1 MVRANGAVSLR
12 ELARVVQT
20 SEVTVRR
27 DVRALEAEGLL
38 DRRHGGAVL
47 PGGFTRESGFPQ
59 KSHLATAEKTAI
71 ADVAASLVEEG
82 EAVVVGAGT
91 TTQELARRLARVPGL
106 TVVTNSL
113 LVAQALAHANRVEV
127 VMTGGTL
134 RGSNYAL
141 VGSGAE
147 QSLQGLRVSR
157 AFLSGSGL
165 TAERGLSTSNM
176 LSASVDRALV
186 QAAAEVVV
194 LADHTKLGTDTMFQ
208 TVPTDVMTRLV
219 TDEPP
224 PHDDRAAT
232 ELQALADQGVQIT
245 VAGAA
250 AASGGDG
257 MHPRRPRRDS
267 PSRSS
272 AGAARRPNSAA
283 RPPVGPGRTGTG
295 EGGGHAAAVTRRRL
309 GRAPEGREALPETG
323 RASIRTGP
331 TAKIRWGRCAVP
343 APLLAAHASKYRH
356 DGVAAHLDD
365 ATVILNDDDEP
376 SGRRYDE
383 HVGPHGVVAD
393 ASVERLDEIAEI
405 RGFDEIRTLIRVEAR
420 AVHHDEGA
428 FEVVAV
434 RQEVILDGIGVAFCE
449 VERPPVVEGNAGHS
463 VRVVCRRSGEDRIQ
477 YPFREVPVD
486 VPRCCGHRLPIGE
499 GSAPK
504 IRLPHKEVVQTA
516 AGEVGGD
523 LQEIIFIGHEEALYH
538 WRQ

>member
-1 MVRANGAVSLR
+1 MFAAERRQLILEMVRANGAVSLR

-71 ADVAASLVEEG
+71 ADLAAGLVEEG
-82 EAVVVGAGT
+82 EAIVVGAGT

-186 QAAAEVVV
+186 QAAGEVVV

-208 TVPTDVMTRLV
+208 TVPTDLITRLV

-224 PHDDRAAT
+224 AHDDRAGT
-232 ELQALADQGVQIT
+232 ELQALADQGVQIA
-245 VAGAA
+245 VAGSSSASSSGGA
-250 AASGGDG
+250 GGDTGPAGRQSRRDMPLPGPRRGQVPGAGAQLRSATVLGEQASGE
-257 MHPRRPRRDS
+257 R
-267 PSRSS
+267 
-272 AGAARRPNSAA
+272 ARVADL
-283 RPPVGPGRTGTG
+283 
-295 EGGGHAAAVTRRRL
+295 RRR
-309 GRAPEGREALPETG
+309 
-323 RASIRTGP
+323 
-331 TAKIRWGRCAVP
+331 
-343 APLLAAHASKYRH
+343 
-356 DGVAAHLDD
+356 
-365 ATVILNDDDEP
+365 
-376 SGRRYDE
+376 
-383 HVGPHGVVAD
+383 
-393 ASVERLDEIAEI
+393 
-405 RGFDEIRTLIRVEAR
+405 
-420 AVHHDEGA
+420 
-428 FEVVAV
+428 
-434 RQEVILDGIGVAFCE
+434 
-449 VERPPVVEGNAGHS
+449 
-463 VRVVCRRSGEDRIQ
+463 
-477 YPFREVPVD
+477 
-486 VPRCCGHRLPIGE
+486 
-499 GSAPK
+499 
-504 IRLPHKEVVQTA
+504 
-516 AGEVGGD
+516 
-523 LQEIIFIGHEEALYH
+523 
-538 WRQ
+538 

>member
-1 MVRANGAVSLR
+1 MFAAERRQLILEMVRANGAVSLR

-71 ADVAASLVEEG
+71 ADVAAGLVEEG

-245 VAGAA
+245 VAGSAPAA
-250 AASGGDG
+250 GGHG
-257 MHPRRPRRDS
+257 GAGEGLPGRRPRRES
-267 PSRSS
+267 PLPVQ
-272 AGAARRPNSAA
+272 RR
-283 RPPVGPGRTGTG
+283 G
-295 EGGGHAAAVTRRRL
+295 
-309 GRAPEGREALPETG
+309 
-323 RASIRTGP
+323 GP
-331 TAKIRWGRCAVP
+331 TAQLR
-343 APLLAAHASKYRH
+343 
-356 DGVAAHLDD
+356 
-365 ATVILNDDDEP
+365 
-376 SGRRYDE
+376 
-383 HVGPHGVVAD
+383 
-393 ASVERLDEIAEI
+393 
-405 RGFDEIRTLIRVEAR
+405 
-420 AVHHDEGA
+420 
-428 FEVVAV
+428 
-434 RQEVILDGIGVAFCE
+434 
-449 VERPPVVEGNAGHS
+449 
-463 VRVVCRRSGEDRIQ
+463 
-477 YPFREVPVD
+477 
-486 VPRCCGHRLPIGE
+486 
-499 GSAPK
+499 SAPAAM
-504 IRLPHKEVVQTA
+504 LEQQA
-516 AGEVGGD
+516 AGERARVAD
-523 LQEIIFIGHEEALYH
+523 M
-538 WRQ
+538 RRR

>member
-1 MVRANGAVSLR
+1 MFAAERRQLILEMVRANGAVSLR

-71 ADVAASLVEEG
+71 ADLAAGFVEEG
-82 EAVVVGAGT
+82 EAIVVGAGT

-186 QAAAEVVV
+186 QAAGEVVV
-194 LADHTKLGTDTMFQ
+194 LADHSKLGSDTMFQ
-208 TVPTDVMTRLV
+208 TVPTDVITRLV

-224 PHDDRAAT
+224 GHDDRAAT
-232 ELQALADQGVQIT
+232 ELQALADQGVQIAVT
-245 VAGAA
+245 SG
-250 AASGGDG
+250 SGGGQGSGQMGAESPAD
-257 MHPRRPRRDS
+257 RRAPRRDV
-267 PSRSS
+267 PLP
-272 AGAARRPNSAA
+272 GQRRNL
-283 RPPVGPGRTGTG
+283 PP
-295 EGGGHAAAVTRRRL
+295 GGG
-309 GRAPEGREALPETG
+309 
-323 RASIRTGP
+323 
-331 TAKIRWGRCAVP
+331 
-343 APLLAAHASKYRH
+343 
-356 DGVAAHLDD
+356 
-365 ATVILNDDDEP
+365 
-376 SGRRYDE
+376 
-383 HVGPHGVVAD
+383 
-393 ASVERLDEIAEI
+393 
-405 RGFDEIRTLIRVEAR
+405 
-420 AVHHDEGA
+420 
-428 FEVVAV
+428 
-434 RQEVILDGIGVAFCE
+434 
-449 VERPPVVEGNAGHS
+449 
-463 VRVVCRRSGEDRIQ
+463 
-477 YPFREVPVD
+477 
-486 VPRCCGHRLPIGE
+486 
-499 GSAPK
+499 GSAPQL
-504 IRLPHKEVVQTA
+504 RPATTLSEAP
-516 AGEVGGD
+516 GGRVAD
-523 LQEIIFIGHEEALYH
+523 LAP
-538 WRQ
+538 RRR

>member
-1 MVRANGAVSLR
+1 MFAAERRQLILEMVRANGAVSLR

-71 ADVAASLVEEG
+71 ADLAAGFVEEG
-82 EAVVVGAGT
+82 EAIVVGAGT

-186 QAAAEVVV
+186 QAAGEVVV
-194 LADHTKLGTDTMFQ
+194 LADHTKLGSDTMFQ
-208 TVPTDVMTRLV
+208 TVPTDVITRLV

-224 PHDDRAAT
+224 GHDDRAAT
-232 ELQALADQGVQIT
+232 ELQALADQGVQIA
-245 VAGAA
+245 VAGGAGAGHGAA
-250 AASGGDG
+250 QQGLDG
-257 MHPRRPRRDS
+257 AGERRGPRRDV
-267 PSRSS
+267 PLPGQRRSH
-272 AGAARRPNSAA
+272 AP
-283 RPPVGPGRTGTG
+283 
-295 EGGGHAAAVTRRRL
+295 GGGGGAPQLRPATPLSEAQGGRVADLAPRRR
-309 GRAPEGREALPETG
+309 
-323 RASIRTGP
+323 
-331 TAKIRWGRCAVP
+331 
-343 APLLAAHASKYRH
+343 
-356 DGVAAHLDD
+356 
-365 ATVILNDDDEP
+365 
-376 SGRRYDE
+376 
-383 HVGPHGVVAD
+383 
-393 ASVERLDEIAEI
+393 
-405 RGFDEIRTLIRVEAR
+405 
-420 AVHHDEGA
+420 
-428 FEVVAV
+428 
-434 RQEVILDGIGVAFCE
+434 
-449 VERPPVVEGNAGHS
+449 
-463 VRVVCRRSGEDRIQ
+463 
-477 YPFREVPVD
+477 
-486 VPRCCGHRLPIGE
+486 
-499 GSAPK
+499 
-504 IRLPHKEVVQTA
+504 
-516 AGEVGGD
+516 
-523 LQEIIFIGHEEALYH
+523 
-538 WRQ
+538 

>member
-71 ADVAASLVEEG
+71 ADLAAGFVEEG
-82 EAVVVGAGT
+82 EAIVVGAGT

-186 QAAAEVVV
+186 QAAGEVVV
-194 LADHTKLGTDTMFQ
+194 LADHTKLGADTMFQ
-208 TVPTDVMTRLV
+208 TVPTDVITRLV

-224 PHDDRAAT
+224 GHDDRAAT
-232 ELQALADQGVQIT
+232 ELQALADQGVQIA
-245 VAGAA
+245 VANSSGATGHAPGQPGMDGGAA
-250 AASGGDG
+250 E
-257 MHPRRPRRDS
+257 RRGPRRDV
-267 PSRSS
+267 PLPGQRRSH
-272 AGAARRPNSAA
+272 
-283 RPPVGPGRTGTG
+283 GPGAP
-295 EGGGHAAAVTRRRL
+295 GGGPQLRSAPSLSDAAGGRVADLAPRRR
-309 GRAPEGREALPETG
+309 
-323 RASIRTGP
+323 
-331 TAKIRWGRCAVP
+331 
-343 APLLAAHASKYRH
+343 
-356 DGVAAHLDD
+356 
-365 ATVILNDDDEP
+365 
-376 SGRRYDE
+376 
-383 HVGPHGVVAD
+383 
-393 ASVERLDEIAEI
+393 
-405 RGFDEIRTLIRVEAR
+405 
-420 AVHHDEGA
+420 
-428 FEVVAV
+428 
-434 RQEVILDGIGVAFCE
+434 
-449 VERPPVVEGNAGHS
+449 
-463 VRVVCRRSGEDRIQ
+463 
-477 YPFREVPVD
+477 
-486 VPRCCGHRLPIGE
+486 
-499 GSAPK
+499 
-504 IRLPHKEVVQTA
+504 
-516 AGEVGGD
+516 
-523 LQEIIFIGHEEALYH
+523 
-538 WRQ
+538 

>member
-1 MVRANGAVSLR
+1 VFAAERRQLILEMVRANGAVSLR

-59 KSHLATAEKTAI
+59 KSHLTTAEKTAI
-71 ADVAASLVEEG
+71 ADLAAGLVEEG
-82 EAVVVGAGT
+82 EAIVVGAGT

-127 VMTGGTL
+127 VVTGGTL

-208 TVPTDVMTRLV
+208 TVPTDVITRLV
-219 TDEPP
+219 TDEPDAQ
-224 PHDDRAAT
+224 DDRAAT
-232 ELQALADQGVQIT
+232 ELQALADQGVQIA

-250 AASGGDG
+250 
-257 MHPRRPRRDS
+257 
-267 PSRSS
+267 
-272 AGAARRPNSAA
+272 
-283 RPPVGPGRTGTG
+283 V
-295 EGGGHAAAVTRRRL
+295 
-309 GRAPEGREALPETG
+309 G
-323 RASIRTGP
+323 RASAEPGVPGRPARRDMPLPGQRRTQLPG
-331 TAKIRWGRCAVP
+331 TAQQLRSA
-343 APLLAAHASKYRH
+343 ATTSLA
-356 DGVAAHLDD
+356 
-365 ATVILNDDDEP
+365 E
-376 SGRRYDE
+376 
-383 HVGPHGVVAD
+383 
-393 ASVERLDEIAEI
+393 
-405 RGFDEIRTLIRVEAR
+405 
-420 AVHHDEGA
+420 
-428 FEVVAV
+428 
-434 RQEVILDGIGVAFCE
+434 Q
-449 VERPPVVEGNAGHS
+449 
-463 VRVVCRRSGEDRIQ
+463 Q
-477 YPFREVPVD
+477 
-486 VPRCCGHRLPIGE
+486 
-499 GSAPK
+499 
-504 IRLPHKEVVQTA
+504 
-516 AGEVGGD
+516 AGERARVA
-523 LQEIIFIGHEEALYH
+523 EM
-538 WRQ
+538 RRR

>member
-1 MVRANGAVSLR
+1 VFAAERRQLILEMVRANGAVSLR

-71 ADVAASLVEEG
+71 ADLAASLVEEG
-82 EAVVVGAGT
+82 EAIVVGAGT

-157 AFLSGSGL
+157 AFLSGAGL

-194 LADHTKLGTDTMFQ
+194 LADHTNHGTDTMFQ
-208 TVPTDVMTRLV
+208 TVPTDLITRLV

-224 PHDDRAAT
+224 AHDDRAGG
-232 ELQALADQGVQIT
+232 ELQALADQGVQIA
-245 VAGAA
+245 VAGA
-250 AASGGDG
+250 GGGETGPGGRQSRRDVG
-257 MHPRRPRRDS
+257 LPGPRRQGNPAG
-267 PSRSS
+267 PQLRSAPALGDAP
-272 AGAARRPNSAA
+272 AGDRPARVADL
-283 RPPVGPGRTGTG
+283 
-295 EGGGHAAAVTRRRL
+295 RRR
-309 GRAPEGREALPETG
+309 
-323 RASIRTGP
+323 
-331 TAKIRWGRCAVP
+331 
-343 APLLAAHASKYRH
+343 
-356 DGVAAHLDD
+356 
-365 ATVILNDDDEP
+365 
-376 SGRRYDE
+376 
-383 HVGPHGVVAD
+383 
-393 ASVERLDEIAEI
+393 
-405 RGFDEIRTLIRVEAR
+405 
-420 AVHHDEGA
+420 
-428 FEVVAV
+428 
-434 RQEVILDGIGVAFCE
+434 
-449 VERPPVVEGNAGHS
+449 
-463 VRVVCRRSGEDRIQ
+463 
-477 YPFREVPVD
+477 
-486 VPRCCGHRLPIGE
+486 
-499 GSAPK
+499 
-504 IRLPHKEVVQTA
+504 
-516 AGEVGGD
+516 
-523 LQEIIFIGHEEALYH
+523 
-538 WRQ
+538 

>member
-1 MVRANGAVSLR
+1 MFAAERRQLILEMVRANGAVSLR

-71 ADVAASLVEEG
+71 ADLAAGLVGEG

-157 AFLSGSGL
+157 AFLSGTGL

-194 LADHTKLGTDTMFQ
+194 LADHTKLGSDTMFQ
-208 TVPTDVMTRLV
+208 TVPTELITRLV

-224 PHDDRAAT
+224 AHDERSAT
-232 ELQALADQGVQIT
+232 ELQALADQGVEIT
-245 VAGAA
+245 VAGPESECSDEQLAA
-250 AASGGDG
+250 QG
-257 MHPRRPRRDS
+257 RRPRRDM
-267 PSRSS
+267 PLPGQRRTQPGGHGGPTPLGPQLRSAAS
-272 AGAARRPNSAA
+272 LAEGTAARVADM
-283 RPPVGPGRTGTG
+283 
-295 EGGGHAAAVTRRRL
+295 RRR
-309 GRAPEGREALPETG
+309 
-323 RASIRTGP
+323 
-331 TAKIRWGRCAVP
+331 
-343 APLLAAHASKYRH
+343 
-356 DGVAAHLDD
+356 
-365 ATVILNDDDEP
+365 
-376 SGRRYDE
+376 
-383 HVGPHGVVAD
+383 
-393 ASVERLDEIAEI
+393 
-405 RGFDEIRTLIRVEAR
+405 
-420 AVHHDEGA
+420 
-428 FEVVAV
+428 
-434 RQEVILDGIGVAFCE
+434 
-449 VERPPVVEGNAGHS
+449 
-463 VRVVCRRSGEDRIQ
+463 
-477 YPFREVPVD
+477 
-486 VPRCCGHRLPIGE
+486 
-499 GSAPK
+499 
-504 IRLPHKEVVQTA
+504 
-516 AGEVGGD
+516 
-523 LQEIIFIGHEEALYH
+523 
-538 WRQ
+538 

>member
-71 ADVAASLVEEG
+71 ADLAAGLVEEG
-82 EAVVVGAGT
+82 EAIVVGAGT

-194 LADHTKLGTDTMFQ
+194 LADHTKLGHRHD
-208 TVPTDVMTRLV
+208 VP
-219 TDEPP
+219 
-224 PHDDRAAT
+224 DRADGCDHA
-232 ELQALADQGVQIT
+232 
-245 VAGAA
+245 AGHRRAA
-250 AASGGDG
+250 G
-257 MHPRRPRRDS
+257 PRRPRRH
-267 PSRSS
+267 RT
-272 AGAARRPNSAA
+272 AGAGRPGCADRRRRRPGAG
-283 RPPVGPGRTGTG
+283 RGPGQ
-295 EGGGHAAAVTRRRL
+295 RRD
-309 GRAPEGREALPETG
+309 GRR
-323 RASIRTGP
+323 GP
-331 TAKIRWGRCAVP
+331 TAG
-343 APLLAAHASKYRH
+343 
-356 DGVAAHLDD
+356 
-365 ATVILNDDDEP
+365 
-376 SGRRYDE
+376 GRRRDVPLPGQRRN
-383 HVGPHGVVAD
+383 HAPGGGGGGPQLRCG
-393 ASVERLDEIAEI
+393 
-405 RGFDEIRTLIRVEAR
+405 R
-420 AVHHDEGA
+420 A
-428 FEVVAV
+428 AV
-434 RQEVILDGIGVAFCE
+434 RGLG
-449 VERPPVVEGNAGHS
+449 RPG
-463 VRVVCRRSGEDRIQ
+463 RRSG
-477 YPFREVPVD
+477 
-486 VPRCCGHRLPIGE
+486 
-499 GSAPK
+499 A
-504 IRLPHKEVVQTA
+504 TA
-516 AGEVGGD
+516 ALSAEPAGAERARRSATVP
-523 LQEIIFIGHEEALYH
+523 
-538 WRQ
+538 

>member
-82 EAVVVGAGT
+82 EAIVVGAGT

-208 TVPTDVMTRLV
+208 TVPTDVITRLV

-232 ELQALADQGVQIT
+232 ELQALADQGVQIA
-245 VAGAA
+245 VAGTGAA
-250 AASGGDG
+250 PGAGGDQVPPG
-257 MHPRRPRRDS
+257 GGRPRRDV
-267 PSRSS
+267 PLPGQRGRYP
-272 AGAARRPNSAA
+272 AGQFRGAAAMAA
-283 RPPVGPGRTGTG
+283 EPLAQERT
-295 EGGGHAAAVTRRRL
+295 ARVADMRRR
-309 GRAPEGREALPETG
+309 
-323 RASIRTGP
+323 
-331 TAKIRWGRCAVP
+331 
-343 APLLAAHASKYRH
+343 
-356 DGVAAHLDD
+356 
-365 ATVILNDDDEP
+365 
-376 SGRRYDE
+376 
-383 HVGPHGVVAD
+383 
-393 ASVERLDEIAEI
+393 
-405 RGFDEIRTLIRVEAR
+405 
-420 AVHHDEGA
+420 
-428 FEVVAV
+428 
-434 RQEVILDGIGVAFCE
+434 
-449 VERPPVVEGNAGHS
+449 
-463 VRVVCRRSGEDRIQ
+463 
-477 YPFREVPVD
+477 
-486 VPRCCGHRLPIGE
+486 
-499 GSAPK
+499 
-504 IRLPHKEVVQTA
+504 
-516 AGEVGGD
+516 
-523 LQEIIFIGHEEALYH
+523 
-538 WRQ
+538 

>member
-1 MVRANGAVSLR
+1 MFAAERRQLILEMVRANGAVSLR

-71 ADVAASLVEEG
+71 ADLAANFVEEG
-82 EAVVVGAGT
+82 EAIVVGAGT

-208 TVPTDVMTRLV
+208 TVPTDVITRLV

-224 PHDDRAAT
+224 AHDDRAHT
-232 ELQALADQGVQIT
+232 ELQALADQGVQIA
-245 VAGAA
+245 VAGASG
-250 AASGGDG
+250 ASVGDEVPARRQQRALPG
-257 MHPRRPRRDS
+257 PRRG
-267 PSRSS
+267 PSGSGPGLRP
-272 AGAARRPNSAA
+272 AGAAVLGEQGAERERA
-283 RPPVGPGRTGTG
+283 RV
-295 EGGGHAAAVTRRRL
+295 ADLRRR
-309 GRAPEGREALPETG
+309 
-323 RASIRTGP
+323 
-331 TAKIRWGRCAVP
+331 
-343 APLLAAHASKYRH
+343 
-356 DGVAAHLDD
+356 
-365 ATVILNDDDEP
+365 
-376 SGRRYDE
+376 
-383 HVGPHGVVAD
+383 
-393 ASVERLDEIAEI
+393 
-405 RGFDEIRTLIRVEAR
+405 
-420 AVHHDEGA
+420 
-428 FEVVAV
+428 
-434 RQEVILDGIGVAFCE
+434 
-449 VERPPVVEGNAGHS
+449 
-463 VRVVCRRSGEDRIQ
+463 
-477 YPFREVPVD
+477 
-486 VPRCCGHRLPIGE
+486 
-499 GSAPK
+499 
-504 IRLPHKEVVQTA
+504 
-516 AGEVGGD
+516 
-523 LQEIIFIGHEEALYH
+523 
-538 WRQ
+538 

>member
-1 MVRANGAVSLR
+1 MFAAERRQLILEMVRANGAVSLR

-71 ADVAASLVEEG
+71 ADLAAGFVEEG
-82 EAVVVGAGT
+82 EAIVVGAGT

-186 QAAAEVVV
+186 QAAGEVVV
-194 LADHTKLGTDTMFQ
+194 LADHTKLGSDTMFQ
-208 TVPTDVMTRLV
+208 TVPTDVITRLV

-224 PHDDRAAT
+224 AHDDRAAT
-232 ELQALADQGVQIT
+232 ELQALADQGVQIA
-245 VAGAA
+245 VAGGPGAGHA
-250 AASGGDG
+250 TGQPGLDGTAGD
-257 MHPRRPRRDS
+257 RRGPRRDV
-267 PSRSS
+267 PLPGQRRSH
-272 AGAARRPNSAA
+272 APGAAGGAPQLRPAA
-283 RPPVGPGRTGTG
+283 SLSESP
-295 EGGGHAAAVTRRRL
+295 GGGRVADLAPRRR
-309 GRAPEGREALPETG
+309 
-323 RASIRTGP
+323 
-331 TAKIRWGRCAVP
+331 
-343 APLLAAHASKYRH
+343 
-356 DGVAAHLDD
+356 
-365 ATVILNDDDEP
+365 
-376 SGRRYDE
+376 
-383 HVGPHGVVAD
+383 
-393 ASVERLDEIAEI
+393 
-405 RGFDEIRTLIRVEAR
+405 
-420 AVHHDEGA
+420 
-428 FEVVAV
+428 
-434 RQEVILDGIGVAFCE
+434 
-449 VERPPVVEGNAGHS
+449 
-463 VRVVCRRSGEDRIQ
+463 
-477 YPFREVPVD
+477 
-486 VPRCCGHRLPIGE
+486 
-499 GSAPK
+499 
-504 IRLPHKEVVQTA
+504 
-516 AGEVGGD
+516 
-523 LQEIIFIGHEEALYH
+523 
-538 WRQ
+538 

>member
-1 MVRANGAVSLR
+1 MFAAERRQLILEMVRANGAVSLR

-71 ADVAASLVEEG
+71 ADLAAGLVEEG
-82 EAVVVGAGT
+82 EAIVVGAGT

-186 QAAAEVVV
+186 QAAGEVVV
-194 LADHTKLGTDTMFQ
+194 LADHSKLGTDTMFQ
-208 TVPTDVMTRLV
+208 TVPTELITRLV

-224 PHDDRAAT
+224 GHDDRAAT
-232 ELQALADQGVQIT
+232 ELQALADQGVQIA
-245 VAGAA
+245 VAGASGGVGGAGNPQAAGADTAPARQQRRDVPLPGPRRQVPGAGPALRTA
-250 AASGGDG
+250 AALGEQS
-257 MHPRRPRRDS
+257 
-267 PSRSS
+267 
-272 AGAARRPNSAA
+272 
-283 RPPVGPGRTGTG
+283 TGT
-295 EGGGHAAAVTRRRL
+295 ERARVADLRRR
-309 GRAPEGREALPETG
+309 
-323 RASIRTGP
+323 
-331 TAKIRWGRCAVP
+331 
-343 APLLAAHASKYRH
+343 
-356 DGVAAHLDD
+356 
-365 ATVILNDDDEP
+365 
-376 SGRRYDE
+376 
-383 HVGPHGVVAD
+383 
-393 ASVERLDEIAEI
+393 
-405 RGFDEIRTLIRVEAR
+405 
-420 AVHHDEGA
+420 
-428 FEVVAV
+428 
-434 RQEVILDGIGVAFCE
+434 
-449 VERPPVVEGNAGHS
+449 
-463 VRVVCRRSGEDRIQ
+463 
-477 YPFREVPVD
+477 
-486 VPRCCGHRLPIGE
+486 
-499 GSAPK
+499 
-504 IRLPHKEVVQTA
+504 
-516 AGEVGGD
+516 
-523 LQEIIFIGHEEALYH
+523 
-538 WRQ
+538 

>member
-1 MVRANGAVSLR
+1 MFAAERRQLILEMVRANGAVSLR

-71 ADVAASLVEEG
+71 ADLAAGLVEEG
-82 EAVVVGAGT
+82 EAIVVGAGT

-208 TVPTDVMTRLV
+208 TVPTDLITRLV

-224 PHDDRAAT
+224 AHDDRAAT

-245 VAGAA
+245 VAGASGA
-250 AASGGDG
+250 PGGDQAPARQQQRRDVPLPG
-257 MHPRRPRRDS
+257 PRRGQVAS
-267 PSRSS
+267 PGPALRTATALGDPI
-272 AGAARRPNSAA
+272 AGAERARVADL
-283 RPPVGPGRTGTG
+283 
-295 EGGGHAAAVTRRRL
+295 RRR
-309 GRAPEGREALPETG
+309 
-323 RASIRTGP
+323 
-331 TAKIRWGRCAVP
+331 
-343 APLLAAHASKYRH
+343 
-356 DGVAAHLDD
+356 
-365 ATVILNDDDEP
+365 
-376 SGRRYDE
+376 
-383 HVGPHGVVAD
+383 
-393 ASVERLDEIAEI
+393 
-405 RGFDEIRTLIRVEAR
+405 
-420 AVHHDEGA
+420 
-428 FEVVAV
+428 
-434 RQEVILDGIGVAFCE
+434 
-449 VERPPVVEGNAGHS
+449 
-463 VRVVCRRSGEDRIQ
+463 
-477 YPFREVPVD
+477 
-486 VPRCCGHRLPIGE
+486 
-499 GSAPK
+499 
-504 IRLPHKEVVQTA
+504 
-516 AGEVGGD
+516 
-523 LQEIIFIGHEEALYH
+523 
-538 WRQ
+538 

>member
-1 MVRANGAVSLR
+1 MFAAERRQLILEMVRANGAVSLR

-71 ADVAASLVEEG
+71 ADLAAGMVEEG
-82 EAVVVGAGT
+82 EAIVVGAGT

-208 TVPTDVMTRLV
+208 TVPTELITRLV

-224 PHDDRAAT
+224 AHDDRAAT
-232 ELQALADQGVQIT
+232 ELQALADQGVQIA
-245 VAGAA
+245 VAGA
-250 AASGGDG
+250 SGPGAGGSPGPGNPGGEANPARRQRQDVPVPG
-257 MHPRRPRRDS
+257 PRRQVPGAG
-267 PSRSS
+267 PGLRS
-272 AGAARRPNSAA
+272 A
-283 RPPVGPGRTGTG
+283 PPVLG
-295 EGGGHAAAVTRRRL
+295 EQPAAQERARVADLRRR
-309 GRAPEGREALPETG
+309 
-323 RASIRTGP
+323 
-331 TAKIRWGRCAVP
+331 
-343 APLLAAHASKYRH
+343 
-356 DGVAAHLDD
+356 
-365 ATVILNDDDEP
+365 
-376 SGRRYDE
+376 
-383 HVGPHGVVAD
+383 
-393 ASVERLDEIAEI
+393 
-405 RGFDEIRTLIRVEAR
+405 
-420 AVHHDEGA
+420 
-428 FEVVAV
+428 
-434 RQEVILDGIGVAFCE
+434 
-449 VERPPVVEGNAGHS
+449 
-463 VRVVCRRSGEDRIQ
+463 
-477 YPFREVPVD
+477 
-486 VPRCCGHRLPIGE
+486 
-499 GSAPK
+499 
-504 IRLPHKEVVQTA
+504 
-516 AGEVGGD
+516 
-523 LQEIIFIGHEEALYH
+523 
-538 WRQ
+538 

>member
-1 MVRANGAVSLR
+1 MVVGVTVSFVFAAERRQLILEMVRANGAVSLR

-71 ADVAASLVEEG
+71 ADLAASLVEEG
-82 EAVVVGAGT
+82 EAIVVGAGT

-147 QSLQGLRVSR
+147 QSLQGLRVSK

-208 TVPTDVMTRLV
+208 TVPTDVITRLV
-219 TDEPP
+219 TDDPP
-224 PHDDRAAT
+224 GHDDRAVP
-232 ELQALADQGVQIT
+232 ELQALADQGVQIS
-245 VAGAA
+245 VAGA
-250 AASGGDG
+250 SGGGGTGGDPVPARPSRRDVPLPG
-257 MHPRRPRRDS
+257 PRRNQVHGTAPQLRTATVLGDQ
-267 PSRSS
+267 PP
-272 AGAARRPNSAA
+272 AGERERERAARVADL
-283 RPPVGPGRTGTG
+283 
-295 EGGGHAAAVTRRRL
+295 RRR
-309 GRAPEGREALPETG
+309 
-323 RASIRTGP
+323 
-331 TAKIRWGRCAVP
+331 
-343 APLLAAHASKYRH
+343 
-356 DGVAAHLDD
+356 
-365 ATVILNDDDEP
+365 
-376 SGRRYDE
+376 
-383 HVGPHGVVAD
+383 
-393 ASVERLDEIAEI
+393 
-405 RGFDEIRTLIRVEAR
+405 
-420 AVHHDEGA
+420 
-428 FEVVAV
+428 
-434 RQEVILDGIGVAFCE
+434 
-449 VERPPVVEGNAGHS
+449 
-463 VRVVCRRSGEDRIQ
+463 
-477 YPFREVPVD
+477 
-486 VPRCCGHRLPIGE
+486 
-499 GSAPK
+499 
-504 IRLPHKEVVQTA
+504 
-516 AGEVGGD
+516 
-523 LQEIIFIGHEEALYH
+523 
-538 WRQ
+538 

>member
-71 ADVAASLVEEG
+71 ADLAASFVEEG
-82 EAVVVGAGT
+82 EAIVVGAGT

-208 TVPTDVMTRLV
+208 TVPTDVITRLV
-219 TDEPP
+219 TDEP
-224 PHDDRAAT
+224 RATTTA
-232 ELQALADQGVQIT
+232 
-245 VAGAA
+245 
-250 AASGGDG
+250 
-257 MHPRRPRRDS
+257 PRRSCRRW
-267 PSRSS
+267 PTRGCRSLS
-272 AGAARRPNSAA
+272 
-283 RPPVGPGRTGTG
+283 
-295 EGGGHAAAVTRRRL
+295 
-309 GRAPEGREALPETG
+309 
-323 RASIRTGP
+323 
-331 TAKIRWGRCAVP
+331 
-343 APLLAAHASKYRH
+343 
-356 DGVAAHLDD
+356 
-365 ATVILNDDDEP
+365 
-376 SGRRYDE
+376 
-383 HVGPHGVVAD
+383 
-393 ASVERLDEIAEI
+393 
-405 RGFDEIRTLIRVEAR
+405 R
-420 AVHHDEGA
+420 AV
-428 FEVVAV
+428 
-434 RQEVILDGIGVAFCE
+434 
-449 VERPPVVEGNAGHS
+449 
-463 VRVVCRRSGEDRIQ
+463 
-477 YPFREVPVD
+477 RE
-486 VPRCCGHRLPIGE
+486 PRG
-499 GSAPK
+499 
-504 IRLPHKEVVQTA
+504 
-516 AGEVGGD
+516 
-523 LQEIIFIGHEEALYH
+523 
-538 WRQ
+538 

>member
-1 MVRANGAVSLR
+1 MFAAERRQLILEMVRANGAVSLR

-71 ADVAASLVEEG
+71 ADLAAGFVEEG
-82 EAVVVGAGT
+82 EAIVVGAGT

-157 AFLSGSGL
+157 AFISGSGL

-208 TVPTDVMTRLV
+208 TVPTDVITRLV

-224 PHDDRAAT
+224 AHDDRAAT
-232 ELQALADQGVQIT
+232 ELQALADQGVQIA
-245 VAGAA
+245 VAGA
-250 AASGGDG
+250 SGNPGGD
-257 MHPRRPRRDS
+257 
-267 PSRSS
+267 
-272 AGAARRPNSAA
+272 
-283 RPPVGPGRTGTG
+283 
-295 EGGGHAAAVTRRRL
+295 
-309 GRAPEGREALPETG
+309 
-323 RASIRTGP
+323 
-331 TAKIRWGRCAVP
+331 AVP
-343 APLLAAHASKYRH
+343 ARHQQQRRDVPLPAPRRGQVPGSAAGLR
-356 DGVAAHLDD
+356 AA
-365 ATVILNDDDEP
+365 AM
-376 SGRRYDE
+376 
-383 HVGPHGVVAD
+383 HGEQAPGGERARVAD
-393 ASVERLDEIAEI
+393 L
-405 RGFDEIRTLIRVEAR
+405 
-420 AVHHDEGA
+420 
-428 FEVVAV
+428 
-434 RQEVILDGIGVAFCE
+434 
-449 VERPPVVEGNAGHS
+449 
-463 VRVVCRRSGEDRIQ
+463 RRR
-477 YPFREVPVD
+477 
-486 VPRCCGHRLPIGE
+486 
-499 GSAPK
+499 
-504 IRLPHKEVVQTA
+504 
-516 AGEVGGD
+516 
-523 LQEIIFIGHEEALYH
+523 
-538 WRQ
+538 